1 MTIDTNDLPVD
12 DLDAYFSGLEQPAPA
27 ADPDFDQAEFDALI
41 AELANGAPETTYDLS
56 GLYLKG
62 EPDLNAMD
70 TQEAQV
76 DPQEVEAWLDSL
88 EPLQSFEM
96 EL

>member
-1 MTIDTNDLPVD
+1 MIDTNDLSVD
-12 DLDAYFSGLEQPAPA
+12 DLDAYFSRLEQPAPA

-56 GLYLKG
+56 GLYLEG
-62 EPDLNAMD
+62 EPDLSD
-70 TQEAQV
+70 TQETQV

-88 EPLQSFEM
+88 EPSQSFEM